1 MRHPDPFE
9 GIDVENY
16 QPGPRPYYNPLPA
29 IIRTAER
36 VLNVLVR
43 FGSHGV
49 YIIRRPSDEAM
60 DKIKKA

>member
-1 MRHPDPFE
+1 MKQHDAFE

-16 QPGPRPYYNPLPA
+16 RPGPRPSYNPIPA
-29 IIRTAER
+29 IIRNAER

-49 YIIRRPSDEAM
+49 YVINRPNDETLSKIR
-60 DKIKKA
+60 KA